1 MELVGVRNIEFIPTS
16 NTDSYEF
23 FIDSNIIFKVT
34 SISGGIFDI
43 ANEGTIYPMS
53 LKTVQF
59 TVLLNGGHIFDNSNN
74 ASYKIEASPS
84 KIIEFPI
91 YLNSGNHYLQ
101 TSYLD
106 TDYNYKII
114 LYGLEF
120 KLTTP

>member
-1 MELVGVRNIEFIPTS
+1 MEFVGVRNIEFIPTS

-43 ANEGTIYPMS
+43 ANEGTIYPMN
-53 LKTVQF
+53 LNAYQF
-59 TVLLNGGHIFDNSNN
+59 MVLLNGGHIFQSNSS
-74 ASYKIEASPS
+74 SYTIEASPS

-101 TSYLD
+101 TSYID
-106 TDYNYKII
+106 PDYNYKII